1 MFRVWEP
8 TVLGTTPSLLLF
20 LGDCVPRS
28 FGSPPFDGKNRK
40 NRKIEYSS
48 RIFNS
53 FYLNKLKTMEYNKF
67 KIINHINDKRAEIL
81 RHLKLLKFTIQKENY
96 CEKNYKNF
104 LDNALIN
111 HSSMSEKDSLKFF
124 RLGAQMNET
133 SLKKK
138 EIIQKL
144 EAV

>member
-1 MFRVWEP
+1 
-8 TVLGTTPSLLLF
+8 
-20 LGDCVPRS
+20 
-28 FGSPPFDGKNRK
+28 
-40 NRKIEYSS
+40 
-48 RIFNS
+48 
-53 FYLNKLKTMEYNKF
+53 MEYNKF

-96 CEKNYKNF
+96 CEKNYKKF
-104 LDNALIN
+104 LDTALIN